1 MSISSQSL
9 SELFDVVV
17 VHHHR
22 VVVPFKVID
31 KKKRER
37 EEQIVNYLPSPQFF
51 TNQFTKP
58 VVGQLKISVEYLSM
72 RLCRI

>member
-17 VHHHR
+17 VRHHR

-37 EEQIVNYLPSPQFF
+37 EKNKS
-51 TNQFTKP
+51 
-58 VVGQLKISVEYLSM
+58 
-72 RLCRI
+72 